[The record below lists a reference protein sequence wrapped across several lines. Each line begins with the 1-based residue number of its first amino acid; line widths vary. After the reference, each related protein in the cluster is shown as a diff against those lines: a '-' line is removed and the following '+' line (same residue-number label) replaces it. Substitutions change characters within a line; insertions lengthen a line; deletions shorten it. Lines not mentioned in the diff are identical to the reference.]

1 MPSIWIKGG
10 NQRGR
15 RKEKKKKIKR
25 GNKLEYGRKEKWKR
39 RAKER

>member
-25 GNKLEYGRKEKWKR
+25 GEQTGIW
-39 RAKER
+39 AKGEMEEEG